1 MSPASYIYIDHK
13 IRNLRNH
20 DDKGSCLLFP
30 GNIDHKPRNPRNQY
44 DKGWYHVTCF
54 QIILIDH
61 KIRNQRNKKTKDH
74 IMSPA
79 SYIYIHHKI
88 RNQRNHYDKGSYKHV
103 ATQWSAVCLSV
114 LEKMN
119 KQIMFLIEH

>member
-44 DKGWYHVTCF
+44 DKG
-54 QIILIDH
+54 
-61 KIRNQRNKKTKDH
+61 
-74 IMSPA
+74 
-79 SYIYIHHKI
+79 
-88 RNQRNHYDKGSYKHV
+88 
-103 ATQWSAVCLSV
+103 
-114 LEKMN
+114 
-119 KQIMFLIEH
+119 